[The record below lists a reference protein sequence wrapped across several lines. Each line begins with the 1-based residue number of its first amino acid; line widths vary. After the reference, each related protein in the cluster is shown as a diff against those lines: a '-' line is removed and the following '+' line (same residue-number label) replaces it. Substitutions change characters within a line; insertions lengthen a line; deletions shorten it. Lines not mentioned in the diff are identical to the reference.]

1 MFMFRSID
9 DRKIDVSQTSD
20 NDTSI
25 SEQES
30 LNSNED
36 RMNDHNQNEEFSIL
50 MSPLLAKNLDDLLGS
65 VKKTEVNI
73 IERLDNLSNKIEEY
87 HFDINNSTRRKDYLC
102 IQNKILMENNLFLN
116 QKLHELYSDILTDN
130 NISIIKIKN
139 KITSI
144 LRQKVSFDNDT
155 YMTGI

>member
-1 MFMFRSID
+1 
-9 DRKIDVSQTSD
+9 
-20 NDTSI
+20 
-25 SEQES
+25 
-30 LNSNED
+30 
-36 RMNDHNQNEEFSIL
+36 

>member
-1 MFMFRSID
+1 MLMFSSIV

-20 NDTSI
+20 NDTST

-36 RMNDHNQNEEFSIL
+36 KINYHNQNEEFNIL
-50 MSPLLAKNLDDLLGS
+50 MSPLLAKNLDDVLGS

-73 IERLDNLSNKIEEY
+73 IEKLNNLSNKIEKNCSNVI
-87 HFDINNSTRRKDYLC
+87 DSSRRKDYLC

-116 QKLHELYSDILTDN
+116 QKLHELYDDIQNDK

-144 LRQKVSFDNDT
+144 LRHKVSFDNET
-155 YMTGI
+155 YITGI